1 MTTKAQIDL
10 FLSDPSYLALIGLE
24 REHRLLFITDLSET
38 RVSAFLGWL
47 FRPQE
52 GHGIGDQAFR
62 ELLLNVWRTNQR
74 EELGHERNVLAPR
87 DILGSTFRD
96 LLVHT
101 EYRVHS
107 GKDAGKGRPIDLLL
121 VSRQNKLVVAIENK
135 FGSAVHSDQLTAY
148 RKGIAKA
155 FPTYSQIYV
164 YLDSNEE
171 NRPGDDHWIPLGYQW
186 LIDLISTH
194 QKSGLLSDRALDALD
209 QFKDCL
215 TEDLALS
222 GQREEEKDTLIEIIA
237 RVHSSILDV
246 FRAYRKQRLSDLLE
260 DPAVTI
266 HESLLIEYHQRRG
279 LWNDVLDQA
288 RHVGVVQAA
297 KRAFGGQLEVATGPA
312 EVRLR
317 LKSWARFE
325 ADSDKNVWV
334 PRVVAWSGR
343 EGKGKYNVW
352 SFANFRGV
360 DPDCEA
366 EVRAAALQ
374 LRGSHLRKPAAAAQ
388 WMRLGLA
395 EGLTIDSAGLH
406 VVSELKRLDK
416 VFTTV
421 KSGAADA

>member
-62 ELLLNVWRTNQR
+62 ELLLNVWRTNLR
-74 EELGHERNVLAPR
+74 EELGHEVLTPR
-87 DILGSTFRD
+87 DILGKTFRD

-107 GKDAGKGRPIDLLL
+107 GKELSKGRPIDLLL

-135 FGSAVHSDQLTAY
+135 FGSAVHSEQLTAY
-148 RKGIAKA
+148 RKGIARA
-155 FPTYSQIYV
+155 FPSYQQIYV

-171 NRPGDDHWIPLGYQW
+171 NKPDDERWIALGYQW
-186 LIDLISTH
+186 LIDLIATH
-194 QKSGLLSDRALDALD
+194 QKSGLLSERALDALD
-209 QFKDCL
+209 QFKDYL
-215 TEDLALS
+215 TEDVALS
-222 GQREEEKDTLIEIIA
+222 GQREEEKDTLIESIA
-237 RVHSSILDV
+237 RDHESVLGL
-246 FRAYRKQRLSDLLE
+246 FRGYRKERLTHLLE
-260 DPAVTI
+260 DPTTTI
-266 HESLLIEYHQRRG
+266 HEPLLIEYHQRRR

-297 KRAFGGQLEVATGPA
+297 KKAFGHSLEVATGPS

-317 LKSWARFE
+317 LKPWARFE
-325 ADSDKNVWV
+325 ADASHNLWV

-352 SFANFRGV
+352 TFANFRGV
-360 DPDCEA
+360 NTEYEPA
-366 EVRAAALQ
+366 LRAAALELRNQQ
-374 LRGSHLRKPAAAAQ
+374 LKKPPAAAQ
-388 WMRLGLA
+388 RMQLGLA
-395 EGLTIDSAGLH
+395 EGVSVDTAAAK
-406 VVSELKRLDK
+406 VVSELRRIDK
-416 VFTTV
+416 VLATV
-421 KSGAADA
+421 GAHAP

>member
-10 FLSDPSYLALIGLE
+10 FLSDPNYLALIGLE

-62 ELLLNVWRTNQR
+62 ELLLNVWRTNVR
-74 EELGHERNVLAPR
+74 EELEHDVLTPR
-87 DILGSTFRD
+87 DILGKTFRD

-107 GKDAGKGRPIDLLL
+107 GKESGKGRPIDLLL

-135 FGSAVHSDQLTAY
+135 FGSVVHSEQLTAY

-155 FPTYSQIYV
+155 FPSYQQICV

-171 NRPGDDHWIPLGYQW
+171 NKPDDERWIALGYQW
-186 LIDLISTH
+186 LIDLIETH
-194 QKSGLLSDRALDALD
+194 QKSGLLSARALDALD
-209 QFKDCL
+209 QFKDYL

-222 GQREEEKDTLIEIIA
+222 GQRAEEKDALIEGIA
-237 RVHSSILDV
+237 RDHESVLGL
-246 FRAYRKQRLSDLLE
+246 FRGYRKARLTDLLE
-260 DPAVTI
+260 DPTTTI
-266 HESLLIEYHQRRG
+266 HEPLLIEYHQRRR

-288 RHVGVVQAA
+288 RHVGVIQAA
-297 KRAFGGQLEVATGPA
+297 KKAFGHQLEVATGPS

-317 LKSWARFE
+317 LTPWARFE
-325 ADSDKNVWV
+325 ADPDHNMWV

-343 EGKGKYNVW
+343 EGKGRYNVW
-352 SFANFRGV
+352 TFANFRGV
-360 DPDCEA
+360 NA
-366 EVRAAALQ
+366 EHEAALRTAALELRNKQ
-374 LRGSHLRKPAAAAQ
+374 LKKPSATAQRMQLGLAENLSMDAAAAQ
-388 WMRLGLA
+388 
-395 EGLTIDSAGLH
+395 
-406 VVSELKRLDK
+406 VVSELRRTDLVLATISTELPK
-416 VFTTV
+416 T
-421 KSGAADA
+421 

>member
-24 REHRLLFITDLSET
+24 REHRLLFITDLSES

-52 GHGIGDQAFR
+52 GHGIADQAFR
-62 ELLLNVWRTNQR
+62 ELLLNVWRTNLR
-74 EELGHERNVLAPR
+74 EELEHDVLAPR
-87 DILGSTFRD
+87 DILGKTFRD

-101 EYRVHS
+101 EYRVRS
-107 GKDAGKGRPIDLLL
+107 GKDSGKGRPIDLLL

-135 FGSAVHSDQLTAY
+135 FGSAVHSNQLSAY
-148 RKGIAKA
+148 RNGIDKA
-155 FPTYSQIYV
+155 FPTYHRIYV

-171 NRPGDDHWIPLGYQW
+171 NKPDDDGWIPLGYQW

-194 QKSGLLSDRALDALD
+194 QKSGLLSDRSLDALD
-209 QFKDCL
+209 QFKDYL

-222 GQREEEKDTLIEIIA
+222 GKSEEENDTLIESIA
-237 RVHSSILDV
+237 RDHNSVLDV
-246 FRAYRKQRLSDLLE
+246 FREYRKKRISDLLE
-260 DPAVTI
+260 DPVVTI
-266 HESLLIEYHQRRG
+266 HEPLLIEYHQRRR

-288 RHVGVVQAA
+288 RHVNVVQAA
-297 KRAFGGQLEVATGPA
+297 KRKFGDQLEVASGPA

-325 ADSDKNVWV
+325 ADLDKNMWV

-360 DPDCEA
+360 NPAFEA
-366 EVRAAALQ
+366 KVRAAALK
-374 LRGSHLRKPAAAAQ
+374 LRGSNWKKPPATAQ
-388 WMRLGLA
+388 WMKLGLA
-395 EGLTIDSAGLH
+395 EGLVIDKASEQIVKELTRLNNELATIEID
-406 VVSELKRLDK
+406 
-416 VFTTV
+416 
-421 KSGAADA
+421 AADS

>member
-62 ELLLNVWRTNQR
+62 ELLLNVWRTNLR
-74 EELGHERNVLAPR
+74 EELEHDVLTPR
-87 DILGSTFRD
+87 EILSKTFRD

-101 EYRVHS
+101 EYRVQV
-107 GKDAGKGRPIDLLL
+107 GDNAGKGRPIDLLM
-121 VSRQNKLVVAIENK
+121 VSRQNKLVVVIENK
-135 FGSAVHSDQLTAY
+135 FGSSVHSEQLTAY
-148 RKGIAKA
+148 RKGIEKS
-155 FPTYSQIYV
+155 FPNYRQIYV

-171 NRPGDDHWIPLGYQW
+171 NKPDYDHWIPLGYQW

-209 QFKDCL
+209 QFKDYL

-222 GQREEEKDTLIEIIA
+222 GEREDEKDTLIENIA
-237 RVHSSILDV
+237 REHSSILEV
-246 FRAYRKQRLSDLLE
+246 FRNFRKARVSDLLE
-260 DPAVTI
+260 DSTVTI
-266 HESLLIEYHQRRG
+266 HEPLLIEYHQRCG

-288 RHVGVVQAA
+288 RHISVVREA
-297 KRAFGGQLEVATGPA
+297 KRAFGDQLEVATGPA

-325 ADSDKNVWV
+325 ADFDKNMWV
-334 PRVVAWSGR
+334 PRVVAWLGR
-343 EGKGKYNVW
+343 EGKDKYNVW

-360 DPDCEA
+360 NPDFEA

-374 LRGSHLRKPAAAAQ
+374 LRGNRLKKPPAAAQ
-388 WMRLGLA
+388 WMRLGLS
-395 EGLTIDSAGLH
+395 EGVPIDSAGKN
-406 VVSELKRLDK
+406 VVSELTRMERVLAMIKIEA
-416 VFTTV
+416 TA
-421 KSGAADA
+421 S

>member
-1 MTTKAQIDL
+1 MATKAQIDL

-24 REHRLLFITDLSET
+24 REHRLLFITDLTET
-38 RVSAFLGWL
+38 RISAFLGWL

-62 ELLLNVWRTNQR
+62 ELLLNVWRTNLR
-74 EELGHERNVLAPR
+74 EELGHDVLAPR
-87 DILGSTFRD
+87 DILGKTFRD

-148 RKGIAKA
+148 RNGIAKA
-155 FPTYSQIYV
+155 FPSYRQTYV

-171 NRPGDDHWIPLGYQW
+171 NKPGNDYWIPLGYQW
-186 LIDLISTH
+186 MIDLISTH
-194 QKSGLLSDRALDALD
+194 QKSGLLSDRSLDALD
-209 QFKDCL
+209 QFKDYL

-222 GQREEEKDTLIEIIA
+222 GKREEEKDTLIESIA
-237 RVHSSILDV
+237 RGHDSVLDV
-246 FRAYRKQRLSDLLE
+246 FRNYRKERISDLLE
-260 DPAVTI
+260 DPSVTI
-266 HESLLIEYHQRRG
+266 HEPLLIEYQQRRG

-297 KRAFGGQLEVATGPA
+297 KRAFGAQLEVATGPA

-325 ADSDKNVWV
+325 ADPDKNKWV

-360 DPDCEA
+360 NPDVETG
-366 EVRAAALQ
+366 VRAAALQ
-374 LRGSHLRKPAAAAQ
+374 LRDSNLKKPPGAAQ
-388 WMRLGLA
+388 WVRLGLA
-395 EGLTIDSAGLH
+395 EGLPIDRAGAH
-406 VVSELKRLDK
+406 VVSELMRMDK
-416 VFTTV
+416 VLTAV
-421 KSGAADA
+421 EADAAVS

>member
-24 REHRLLFITDLSET
+24 REHRLLFITDLTET
-38 RVSAFLGWL
+38 RISAFLGWL

-62 ELLLNVWRTNQR
+62 ELLLNVWRTNIR
-74 EELGHERNVLAPR
+74 EELGHDVLAPR
-87 DILGSTFRD
+87 DILGKTFRD

-101 EYRVHS
+101 EYRVH
-107 GKDAGKGRPIDLLL
+107 GKDTGKGRPIDLLL
-121 VSRQNKLVVAIENK
+121 VSRQNRLVVAIENK

-148 RKGIAKA
+148 RIGIAKA
-155 FPTYSQIYV
+155 FPSYCQIYV

-171 NRPGDDHWIPLGYQW
+171 NKPDDDCWIPLGYQW

-194 QKSGLLSDRALDALD
+194 QKSGLLSDRSLDALD
-209 QFKDCL
+209 QFKDYL
-215 TEDLALS
+215 TDDLALS
-222 GQREEEKDTLIEIIA
+222 GPREEEKDTLIENIA
-237 RVHSSILDV
+237 RDHNSVLDV
-246 FRAYRKQRLSDLLE
+246 FRNYRKERTRDLLE
-260 DPAVTI
+260 DPTVTI
-266 HESLLIEYHQRRG
+266 HEQLLIEFHQRRG

-288 RHVGVVQAA
+288 RHVSVVQAA
-297 KRAFGGQLEVATGPA
+297 KRAFGAQLEVATGPA

-325 ADSDKNVWV
+325 ADLSKNKWV

-360 DPDCEA
+360 SPDFAA

-374 LRGSHLRKPAAAAQ
+374 LRDTNLKKPPAAAQ
-388 WMRLGLA
+388 WIRLGLA
-395 EGLTIDSAGLH
+395 EGLPIDKAGAH
-406 VVSELKRLDK
+406 VVSELMRMDK
-416 VFTTV
+416 ILTTV
-421 KSGAADA
+421 RAV

>member
-1 MTTKAQIDL
+1 MTTRAQIDL

-62 ELLLNVWRTNQR
+62 ELLLNVWRTNLR
-74 EELGHERNVLAPR
+74 EELGHDVLAPR
-87 DILGSTFRD
+87 DILGKTFRD

-107 GKDAGKGRPIDLLL
+107 GKETGKGRPIDLLL

-148 RKGIAKA
+148 RNGIAKA
-155 FPTYSQIYV
+155 FPCYHQIYV

-171 NRPGDDHWIPLGYQW
+171 NKPDDDYWIPLGYQW

-194 QKSGLLSDRALDALD
+194 QKSGLLSDRSLDALD
-209 QFKDCL
+209 QFKDYL

-222 GQREEEKDTLIEIIA
+222 GQREEEKDTLIESIA
-237 RVHSSILDV
+237 RDHNSVLDV
-246 FRAYRKQRLSDLLE
+246 FRKYRKERISDLLE
-260 DPAVTI
+260 DPTVTI
-266 HESLLIEYHQRRG
+266 HEPLLIEYHQRRR

-288 RHVGVVQAA
+288 RHMSVVQAA
-297 KRAFGGQLEVATGPA
+297 KREFGDQLEVATGPA

-325 ADSDKNVWV
+325 ADLDKNMWV
-334 PRVVAWSGR
+334 PRVLAWSGR

-360 DPDCEA
+360 NPDLEA
-366 EVRAAALQ
+366 VVRDAALQ
-374 LRGSHLRKPAAAAQ
+374 LRDRNLKKPPAAAQ
-388 WMRLGLA
+388 WMRLGLV
-395 EGLTIDSAGLH
+395 EGLSINKVGEY
-406 VVSELKRLDK
+406 VVSELTRMDK
-416 VFTTV
+416 VLTAI
-421 KSGAADA
+421 KADAADS